1 MRAMYT
7 TGSGCVKVFTFV
19 SMDYDVDTCAV
30 TLDDGSEEGLHL
42 IESVCSSKYRQFAT
56 ECLIQGY
63 SDALKD
69 HLGFYEK
76 LYQKLE

>member
-42 IESVCSSKYRQFAT
+42 LEHTDSIKCRPSSLPSSKVTAQVST
-56 ECLIQGY
+56 
-63 SDALKD
+63 S
-69 HLGFYEK
+69 
-76 LYQKLE
+76 